1 MIAFDHVG
9 ILDSHKLIS
18 LPLSLSCSLTAATR
32 EITAGPKHTR
42 IFILSWWMDP
52 LLITQHT
59 LARSQWKCGYYLSVR
74 IAARTTFP
82 LPSHIRPWPRVSTLC
97 VCLPYL
103 AGLPTVISL
112 PLGSSHSSTPSYPP
126 SPPSRHPSHRNRH
139 RQAESSVPLN
149 LHVEAAT
156 SSLIVSHPSSIVVP

>member
-1 MIAFDHVG
+1 MVFNQYSHTPISLCEKSRAIKLLIIAFDRVG
-9 ILDSHKLIS
+9 ILDSHKLIF

-32 EITAGPKHTR
+32 EITAGPKHTS

-97 VCLPYL
+97 VCLPFL

-112 PLGSSHSSTPSYPP
+112 PLGSSHSSAPSYPP
-126 SPPSRHPSHRNRH
+126 LPTITPPFPP
-139 RQAESSVPLN
+139 Q
-149 LHVEAAT
+149 
-156 SSLIVSHPSSIVVP
+156 